1 MIDELMEKIHKNC
14 HNVDED
20 MVQRAYYFAKE
31 AHKEQKRESGEPYII
46 HPIAVAENLAELGMD
61 TDTIVAGLLHDVI
74 EDTKYT
80 YDDVVHEFNAEIA
93 NLIDGV
99 TKLTKLGEMEYKSK
113 EEQQADNVRKML
125 LAMAKDIRVIIIKL
139 ADRLHNMRTLKFMPA
154 NKQKSKAK
162 ETLDIYAPLAHRLGM
177 SKIKWELEDL
187 CFRYLHEK
195 EYYELVRDIA
205 EKRIERENYIKEI
218 VDDLYKKLEASGID
232 SDIDGRPKHF
242 YSIYKKMVNKNKTI
256 DEIFDLTAIRVLVNS
271 VKDCYGVLGIVHTIY
286 TPIPGRFKDYI
297 AMPKPNMYQSLHT
310 TVIGPQGKTFEIQ
323 IRTFEMHRTAEYG
336 IAAHWKYK
344 EGDTGRTE
352 QDNQKHFEKKLAW
365 LRDML
370 EWQKETSDAEEFIEG
385 FKIDLFSDEVFVF
398 TPKGVVINLCSGATP
413 IDFAY
418 RIHTDI
424 GNKCVGAKV
433 NGKIVPLDYTLK
445 TGEIVE
451 ILTSSNAKGPNMD
464 WLNVAKS
471 NQAKSKIK
479 QWFKKAKKE
488 ENMLKGKDLLD
499 RELKKQ
505 GVNYADIAKGDFYE
519 RLVKRYNIHNM
530 DDVYA
535 LLGVSGIT
543 ASTLVSRLK
552 EDNGIEKVNK
562 EKENKEILNKAIEEQ
577 IAKTAR
583 LGVSGITASTLVSR
597 LKEDNGIEKVNKEKE
612 NKEILNKAIEE
623 QIAKTA
629 RQVDQPNS
637 YGITVKGE
645 SNLMVRF
652 AKCCTPVPGDDIL
665 GYITKGRGVSVHRK
679 DCQNLKNLIE
689 TDGERVV
696 EVSWGTSKGNSY
708 FAEIQ
713 VMADDR
719 EGLLADIMSKNLKN
733 LIETDGERVVEVSWG
748 TSKGNSYFAEIQVMA
763 DDREGLLAD
772 IMSIITDLKLQLSAV
787 NANLSK
793 ESYAYINVKVKIQ
806 CVNGLKDLMKR
817 IKNLKGVVDVYRV
830 NN

>member
-99 TKLTKLGEMEYKSK
+99 TKLTKLGEMEYRSK

-205 EKRIERENYIKEI
+205 EKRVERENYIKEI

-344 EGDTGRTE
+344 EGDTGSTE
-352 QDNQKHFEKKLAW
+352 QDKQKDFEKKLAW

-464 WLNVAKS
+464 WLNIAKS

-535 LLGVSGIT
+535 L
-543 ASTLVSRLK
+543 
-552 EDNGIEKVNK
+552 
-562 EKENKEILNKAIEEQ
+562 
-577 IAKTAR
+577 

-719 EGLLADIMSKNLKN
+719 EGLLADIMS
-733 LIETDGERVVEVSWG
+733 
-748 TSKGNSYFAEIQVMA
+748 
-763 DDREGLLAD
+763 
-772 IMSIITDLKLQLSAV
+772 IITDLKLQLSAV